1 MVMSCNCSG
10 RRRHVSCKSPA
21 IKRSSRRRSRVSSS
35 SSKRT
40 LQQLIHT
47 NIDIVL
53 LGILL
58 ALYNTSAASQLF
70 DNEDTAVDST
80 PLTLSIEEEGEL
92 YYNDDIDDEKNNPVY
107 AILFPFFTQTL
118 AIIIYYLISRYI
130 KVLPYTA
137 LVFLLGTI
145 IGYVTNNN
153 QENDL
158 AKSVNIWLGINGQ
171 VILLVFLPG
180 LIFNDSFTIN
190 VHLFFQGEFVDV
202 QDRVLCSFHH
212 ANSILLDT
220 CTAFWQLI
228 IFAFPMVLGGTG
240 LTALVAGYIL
250 PYGWTTSL
258 CMSFGGKQIDTYHML
273 IGSLFNSSYLTH
285 PIFP

>member
-1 MVMSCNCSG
+1 MSCNCRG
-10 RRRHVSCKSPA
+10 RRRHSCKTPT
-21 IKRSSRRRSRVSSS
+21 IKSSTRRRSRVSSS
-35 SSKRT
+35 KRT
-40 LQQLIHT
+40 LRDQIINT

-58 ALYNTSAASQLF
+58 ALYNRSAASQLF
-70 DNEDTAVDST
+70 DNEDTTVDST
-80 PLTLSIEEEGEL
+80 PLTLSSEEVDEL
-92 YYNDDIDDEKNNPVY
+92 YYNDDIDDENNNPVY

-130 KVLPYTA
+130 KVFSYTA

-190 VHLFFQGEFVDV
+190 VHLFFQGECLDVRERAFV
-202 QDRVLCSFHH
+202 H
-212 ANSILLDT
+212 IL
-220 CTAFWQLI
+220 
-228 IFAFPMVLGGTG
+228 
-240 LTALVAGYIL
+240 
-250 PYGWTTSL
+250 
-258 CMSFGGKQIDTYHML
+258 
-273 IGSLFNSSYLTH
+273 
-285 PIFP
+285 

>member
-1 MVMSCNCSG
+1 MSCNCSG
-10 RRRHVSCKSPA
+10 RRRHDSCKTP
-21 IKRSSRRRSRVSSS
+21 RSSRRRSRVSSS
-35 SSKRT
+35 SSKSKRT
-40 LQQLIHT
+40 LRDQIINT

-58 ALYNTSAASQLF
+58 AIYNTSAASQLF
-70 DNEDTAVDST
+70 DNEQDTTVDST
-80 PLTLSIEEEGEL
+80 PLTLSSEEENDS
-92 YYNDDIDDEKNNPVY
+92 YYIDDENNNPVY

-190 VHLFFQGEFVDV
+190 VHLFFQGECVDIRIESFCAHV
-202 QDRVLCSFHH
+202 VLISF
-212 ANSILLDT
+212 
-220 CTAFWQLI
+220 C
-228 IFAFPMVLGGTG
+228 
-240 LTALVAGYIL
+240 
-250 PYGWTTSL
+250 
-258 CMSFGGKQIDTYHML
+258 
-273 IGSLFNSSYLTH
+273 
-285 PIFP
+285 

>member
-1 MVMSCNCSG
+1 MSCNCSG
-10 RRRHVSCKSPA
+10 RRRHSCKTPT
-21 IKRSSRRRSRVSSS
+21 IKSSTRRRSRVSSS
-35 SSKRT
+35 KRT
-40 LQQLIHT
+40 LRDQIINT

-58 ALYNTSAASQLF
+58 ALYNRSAASQLF
-70 DNEDTAVDST
+70 DNEDTTVDST
-80 PLTLSIEEEGEL
+80 PLTLSSEEVDEL
-92 YYNDDIDDEKNNPVY
+92 YYNDIDDENNNPVY

-130 KVLPYTA
+130 KVFSYTA

-190 VHLFFQGEFVDV
+190 VHLFFQGECLDVRERAFV
-202 QDRVLCSFHH
+202 H
-212 ANSILLDT
+212 IL
-220 CTAFWQLI
+220 
-228 IFAFPMVLGGTG
+228 
-240 LTALVAGYIL
+240 
-250 PYGWTTSL
+250 
-258 CMSFGGKQIDTYHML
+258 
-273 IGSLFNSSYLTH
+273 
-285 PIFP
+285 

>member
-1 MVMSCNCSG
+1 MSCNCSG
-10 RRRHVSCKSPA
+10 HRRHDSCKTP
-21 IKRSSRRRSRVSSS
+21 RSSRRRSRVSSS
-35 SSKRT
+35 SKSKRT
-40 LQQLIHT
+40 LQDQLINT

-58 ALYNTSAASQLF
+58 ALYNTSVASQLF
-70 DNEDTAVDST
+70 DNEQDTTVDST
-80 PLTLSIEEEGEL
+80 PLTLSSEENEL
-92 YYNDDIDDEKNNPVY
+92 YYDDIDENNNPVY
-107 AILFPFFTQTL
+107 AILFPFFTQIL

-130 KVLPYTA
+130 KILPYTA

-190 VHLFFQGEFVDV
+190 VHLFFQGECVSSGYVGEREF
-202 QDRVLCSFHH
+202 CAH
-212 ANSILLDT
+212 
-220 CTAFWQLI
+220 
-228 IFAFPMVLGGTG
+228 
-240 LTALVAGYIL
+240 LVYI
-250 PYGWTTSL
+250 S
-258 CMSFGGKQIDTYHML
+258 C
-273 IGSLFNSSYLTH
+273 
-285 PIFP
+285 

>member
-1 MVMSCNCSG
+1 MSCNCSDH
-10 RRRHVSCKSPA
+10 RRHDSCKTPT
-21 IKRSSRRRSRVSSS
+21 IKKSSRSRRRSRVSSS
-35 SSKRT
+35 SKSNRT
-40 LQQLIHT
+40 LRDQLINT

-53 LGILL
+53 IGILL

-70 DNEDTAVDST
+70 DNENTAVDST
-80 PLTLSIEEEGEL
+80 PLLLSEEDES
-92 YYNDDIDDEKNNPVY
+92 YDIDDENNNPVY

-190 VHLFFQGEFVDV
+190 VHLFFQGECVSSGYVGEREFCAHLVYI
-202 QDRVLCSFHH
+202 H
-212 ANSILLDT
+212 ANHLFWDT
-220 CTAFWQLI
+220 YTAFWQLI
-228 IFAFPMVLGGTG
+228 IFAFPMVLGGTS

-258 CMSFGGKQIDTYHML
+258 CMSFGGKDRKHI
-273 IGSLFNSSYLTH
+273 
-285 PIFP
+285 

>member
-1 MVMSCNCSG
+1 MSCNCSG
-10 RRRHVSCKSPA
+10 HHRRHDRCKTP
-21 IKRSSRRRSRVSSS
+21 RSSRRRSRVSSS
-35 SSKRT
+35 SKSKRT
-40 LQQLIHT
+40 LQEQLINT

-80 PLTLSIEEEGEL
+80 PLTLSSEEENDS
-92 YYNDDIDDEKNNPVY
+92 YYIDDENNNPVY

-190 VHLFFQGEFVDV
+190 VHLFFQGECLEWVHGEAIFV
-202 QDRVLCSFHH
+202 H
-212 ANSILLDT
+212 IL
-220 CTAFWQLI
+220 
-228 IFAFPMVLGGTG
+228 
-240 LTALVAGYIL
+240 
-250 PYGWTTSL
+250 
-258 CMSFGGKQIDTYHML
+258 
-273 IGSLFNSSYLTH
+273 
-285 PIFP
+285 

>member
-1 MVMSCNCSG
+1 MSCNCSG
-10 RRRHVSCKSPA
+10 HRRHDSCKTPT
-21 IKRSSRRRSRVSSS
+21 KKLSRRRSRVSSS
-35 SSKRT
+35 SKSKRT
-40 LQQLIHT
+40 LHEQLLNT

-58 ALYNTSAASQLF
+58 ALYNGSAASQLF

-80 PLTLSIEEEGEL
+80 PLTLSSEEENDS
-92 YYNDDIDDEKNNPVY
+92 YYIDDENNNPVY

-190 VHLFFQGEFVDV
+190 VHLFFQGECVD
-202 QDRVLCSFHH
+202 RRESFCAH
-212 ANSILLDT
+212 
-220 CTAFWQLI
+220 
-228 IFAFPMVLGGTG
+228 
-240 LTALVAGYIL
+240 LVFI
-250 PYGWTTSL
+250 
-258 CMSFGGKQIDTYHML
+258 SFC
-273 IGSLFNSSYLTH
+273 
-285 PIFP
+285 

>member
-1 MVMSCNCSG
+1 MMAMSCNCSG
-10 RRRHVSCKSPA
+10 HRRHDSCKTPT
-21 IKRSSRRRSRVSSS
+21 IKKSSRSRRRSRVSSS
-35 SSKRT
+35 SKSKRT
-40 LQQLIHT
+40 LQEQLINT

-58 ALYNTSAASQLF
+58 ALYNTSATSQLF
-70 DNEDTAVDST
+70 DNEDTTIDST
-80 PLTLSIEEEGEL
+80 PLTLSSEEENDS
-92 YYNDDIDDEKNNPVY
+92 YYIDDENNNPVF

-190 VHLFFQGEFVDV
+190 VHLFFQGECLEWIYGERIFVHI
-202 QDRVLCSFHH
+202 LCTF
-212 ANSILLDT
+212 
-220 CTAFWQLI
+220 C
-228 IFAFPMVLGGTG
+228 
-240 LTALVAGYIL
+240 
-250 PYGWTTSL
+250 
-258 CMSFGGKQIDTYHML
+258 
-273 IGSLFNSSYLTH
+273 
-285 PIFP
+285 

>member
-1 MVMSCNCSG
+1 MSCNCSG
-10 RRRHVSCKSPA
+10 HRRHDSCKTPT
-21 IKRSSRRRSRVSSS
+21 KKLSRRRTRVSSS
-35 SSKRT
+35 SSNRT
-40 LQQLIHT
+40 LQDQLINT

-58 ALYNTSAASQLF
+58 ALYNTSVASQLF
-70 DNEDTAVDST
+70 DNEQDTTVDST
-80 PLTLSIEEEGEL
+80 PLTLSSEENEL
-92 YYNDDIDDEKNNPVY
+92 YYDDIDENNNPVY

-130 KVLPYTA
+130 KILPYTA

-190 VHLFFQGEFVDV
+190 VHLFFQGECVDTGETVFV
-202 QDRVLCSFHH
+202 H
-212 ANSILLDT
+212 IL
-220 CTAFWQLI
+220 
-228 IFAFPMVLGGTG
+228 
-240 LTALVAGYIL
+240 
-250 PYGWTTSL
+250 
-258 CMSFGGKQIDTYHML
+258 
-273 IGSLFNSSYLTH
+273 
-285 PIFP
+285 

>member
-1 MVMSCNCSG
+1 MSCNCSG
-10 RRRHVSCKSPA
+10 HRRHDSCKTP
-21 IKRSSRRRSRVSSS
+21 RSSRRRSRVSSS
-35 SSKRT
+35 SKSNRT
-40 LQQLIHT
+40 LRDQLINT

-53 LGILL
+53 IGILL

-80 PLTLSIEEEGEL
+80 PLTLSSEEEDEL
-92 YYNDDIDDEKNNPVY
+92 YYNNIDNENNNPVY

-190 VHLFFQGEFVDV
+190 VHLFFQGECLEWIYGERIFV
-202 QDRVLCSFHH
+202 H
-212 ANSILLDT
+212 ILFT
-220 CTAFWQLI
+220 FC
-228 IFAFPMVLGGTG
+228 
-240 LTALVAGYIL
+240 
-250 PYGWTTSL
+250 
-258 CMSFGGKQIDTYHML
+258 
-273 IGSLFNSSYLTH
+273 
-285 PIFP
+285 

>member
-10 RRRHVSCKSPA
+10 HRRHDSCKTPT
-21 IKRSSRRRSRVSSS
+21 IKRSSRRRSKVSSS
-35 SSKRT
+35 SKSKRT
-40 LQQLIHT
+40 LQEQLINT

-70 DNEDTAVDST
+70 DNEDTTVDST
-80 PLTLSIEEEGEL
+80 PLALMSEEDEL
-92 YYNDDIDDEKNNPVY
+92 YYNDDTDDENNNPVY

-130 KVLPYTA
+130 KILPYTA

-190 VHLFFQGEFVDV
+190 VHLFFQG
-202 QDRVLCSFHH
+202 
-212 ANSILLDT
+212 
-220 CTAFWQLI
+220 
-228 IFAFPMVLGGTG
+228 
-240 LTALVAGYIL
+240 
-250 PYGWTTSL
+250 
-258 CMSFGGKQIDTYHML
+258 
-273 IGSLFNSSYLTH
+273 
-285 PIFP
+285 